1 MAIVLKVKWVDQ
13 VDELDPCQRIRQIG
27 GEAGSLQWKH
37 SHAQAVQSI
46 ERGQFHYY
54 VEKNSRAVKLEVG
67 LSQSGRKY
75 LKTPEDGDQPQFLLN
90 LPETPPP
97 PFPSEPKA

>member
-13 VDELDPCQRIRQIG
+13 ADELDPYLRIRHIG
-27 GEAGSLQWKH
+27 GEDGALQWKH
-37 SHAQAVQSI
+37 THAQAVQSI

-54 VEKNSRAVKLEVG
+54 VEKNARALKLEIG
-67 LSQSGRKY
+67 LSPSGRKY
-75 LKTPEDGDQPQFLLN
+75 LKTPEDGAPPKLLLS

-97 PFPSEPKA
+97 PFPSKQKA